1 MRPLC
6 SNVLR
11 KPARPERPRRIV
23 GEPDLVKPI
32 IALDI
37 EHRFVCEVCGKRAAD
52 VRPDFNWG
60 SQLTAMA
67 ANG

>member
-1 MRPLC
+1 MASAATDSRIRLLGIDDG
-6 SNVLR
+6 LR
-11 KPARPERPRRIV
+11 V